1 MNNDIRISPSILAA
15 DFAHL
20 SREIDLITPEIDSLH
35 VDVMDGHF
43 VPNIS
48 LGTPVIASLRAA
60 TDLYL
65 DCHLMITDPLR
76 YIESIAVAGAN
87 GVTAH
92 IEAIPDPVPVAE
104 EADRLGI
111 DFGLALSP
119 NTPIEAIVP
128 YLDRCSIVV
137 VMSVQPGFGGQR
149 FMDQVL
155 TKIEAL
161 RESVDSRA
169 LSTDIQVDGGI
180 DLQTIGRASSA
191 GANVF
196 VAGSSVFN
204 ADDPVN
210 AIVEMKSIV
219 GMGNR

>member
-15 DFAHL
+15 DFARL
-20 SREIDLITPEIDSLH
+20 SADIEVLAPEIDALH

-48 LGTPVIASLRAA
+48 LGPPVIASLRAA

-76 YIESIAVAGAN
+76 YLETIALAGAN

-92 IEAIPDPVPVAE
+92 IEAIPNPLPVAD
-104 EADRLGI
+104 EAAMLGV

-119 NTPIEAIVP
+119 NTPVDAILP

-149 FMDQVL
+149 FMDHVL
-155 TKIEAL
+155 AKIETL

-180 DLQTIGRASSA
+180 DLQTIGRARSA

-196 VAGSSVFN
+196 VAGTSVFN
-204 ADDPVN
+204 ADDPMN
-210 AIVEMKSIV
+210 AIVKMKSIV
-219 GMGNR
+219 GMGSR